1 MNRNRIIASLLYI
14 TAVISA
20 MAQSETPD
28 SLKTHNLDE
37 VVVEAQMQR
46 TSPTSTTFIPTVNC
60 A

>member
-37 VVVEAQMQR
+37 VVVEARTQR
-46 TSPTSTTFIPTVNC
+46 VVKNGVTTIMLFS
-60 A
+60 